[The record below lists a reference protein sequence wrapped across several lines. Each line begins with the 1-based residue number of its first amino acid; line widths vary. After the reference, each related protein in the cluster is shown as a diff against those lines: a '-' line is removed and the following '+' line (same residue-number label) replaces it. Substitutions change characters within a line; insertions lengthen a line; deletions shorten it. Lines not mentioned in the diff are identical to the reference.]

1 MLQGNQAYFGK
12 KIDEQSDDFSIIVR
26 SVNAPVIYLNKT
38 LNYWKILL
46 PIKTKEIER
55 EVIVFSLKINLTT
68 GAYFRFYWWW

>member
-1 MLQGNQAYFGK
+1 
-12 KIDEQSDDFSIIVR
+12 
-26 SVNAPVIYLNKT
+26 
-38 LNYWKILL
+38 L

>member
-38 LNYWKILL
+38 LNY
-46 PIKTKEIER
+46 
-55 EVIVFSLKINLTT
+55 
-68 GAYFRFYWWW
+68 